1 MNKDWT
7 RVYKTTNNF
16 EADIMS
22 SVLEDNGIPN
32 VKLDRK
38 DSSYQNFG
46 VIEIFVHQDYFGEA
60 IEVITKV
67 ENE

>member
-1 MNKDWT
+1 
-7 RVYKTTNNF
+7 
-16 EADIMS
+16 MS